1 LFTGIIEEI
10 GEITAVR
17 NLTDQIEMKI
27 RADKILENLKVS
39 DSINIDGA
47 CQTVVNI
54 ANKEFTIQAVGETLT
69 KTTMGN
75 FHRDRKVNLERSLR
89 LDSRLGGHF
98 VQGHINGIGSISKI
112 IKRSDNYYFEITIPE
127 NLIKYCA
134 PEGSIA
140 IDGISLTIAQIK
152 KNIVGISVIP
162 YTFNHTT
169 LNLKSTGEMVNIETD
184 ILARQ
189 MEQLISKKE
198 NSDLSMEKLINWGY

>member
-1 LFTGIIEEI
+1 MFTGIIEEI

-27 RADKILENLKVS
+27 RAHKILENLKVS
-39 DSINIDGA
+39 DSINIDGV

-54 ANKEFTIQAVGETLT
+54 TNKEFTIQAVGETLT

>member
-1 LFTGIIEEI
+1 MFTGIIEEI

-69 KTTMGN
+69 KTTMEN

-98 VQGHINGIGSISKI
+98 VQ
-112 IKRSDNYYFEITIPE
+112 
-127 NLIKYCA
+127 
-134 PEGSIA
+134 
-140 IDGISLTIAQIK
+140 
-152 KNIVGISVIP
+152 
-162 YTFNHTT
+162 
-169 LNLKSTGEMVNIETD
+169 
-184 ILARQ
+184 
-189 MEQLISKKE
+189 
-198 NSDLSMEKLINWGY
+198 

>member
-10 GEITAVR
+10 GEITTVR

-27 RADKILENLKVS
+27 RSDKILEDLNVS
-39 DSINIDGA
+39 DSINIDGV
-47 CQTVVNI
+47 CQTLVKI

-69 KTTMGN
+69 KTTIGE
-75 FHRDRKVNLERSLR
+75 FQPGRKVNLERSLR

-98 VQGHINGIGSISKI
+98 VQGHINGIGTISKI

-140 IDGISLTIAQIK
+140 IDGISLTIANIE
-152 KNIVGISVIP
+152 KNNIGISVIP
-162 YTFNHTT
+162 YTFNQTT
-169 LNLKSTGEMVNIETD
+169 LNLKKTGQNINIETD

-189 MEQLISKKE
+189 IEQLISKGE
-198 NSDLSMEKLINWGY
+198 NSVLSMEKLINWGY

>member
-27 RADKILENLKVS
+27 RAHKILEGLKVS
-39 DSINIDGA
+39 DSINIDGV

-54 ANKEFTIQAVGETLT
+54 TNKEFTIQAVGETLT

-169 LNLKSTGEMVNIETD
+169 LNLKSTGEMVNIESD

-189 MEQLISKKE
+189 MERIISKKE

>member
-1 LFTGIIEEI
+1 MFTGIIEEI

-27 RADKILENLKVS
+27 QADKILENLKVS

-69 KTTMGN
+69 KTTMGK
-75 FHRDRKVNLERSLR
+75 FQPGRKVNLERSLR